1 MKSSGRTPSQPPLLP
16 FTWGLAPDSHMYLPT
31 LSKLLGNIEHH
42 TSTSLTT
49 TIRPIAIIRAAISPE
64 ERRQTRTPCA

>member
-1 MKSSGRTPSQPPLLP
+1 MKSFGRTPSQPPLLP

-31 LSKLLGNIEHH
+31 PSKLLGNIEHH

-49 TIRPIAIIRAAISPE
+49 TIRPIATI
-64 ERRQTRTPCA
+64 